1 MLPKPNKLVSV
12 PTLETRRLILRGW
25 RDSDVDPWVAMNA
38 DERVMEF
45 FPHAYE
51 RAYAEEFAVWARSEL
66 ERNGFGWW
74 VVEVKDE
81 IPFAGVVCV
90 QQVPFDAPFTPAKEI
105 GWRLAVAAW
114 GRGFAYEGARAALDY
129 VFQSLGWSD
138 VVAMTSTLNVRSQKL
153 MQRLGMTHDPK
164 DDFDH
169 PRLPEGHRLR
179 RHVLYRIKRG

>member
-1 MLPKPNKLVSV
+1 MNVA
-12 PTLETRRLILRGW
+12 TLETSRLMLRGW
-25 RDSDVDPWVAMNA
+25 RDLDVEPWVTMSA

-45 FPHAYE
+45 FPRPYT
-51 RAYAEEFAVWARSEL
+51 RAEAEKFASWARSEL

-90 QQVPFDAPFTPAKEI
+90 QRVPFDAPFTPAKEI
-105 GWRLAVAAW
+105 GWRLALPAW
-114 GRGFAYEGARAALDY
+114 GRGFAYEGARAALDH
-129 VFQSLGWSD
+129 VFRTLGWPE
-138 VVAMTSTLNVRSQKL
+138 VVAMTSTLNLRSQKL
-153 MQRLGMTHDPK
+153 MQRLGMTHDPS

-169 PRLPEGHRLR
+169 PRLPVGHRLQ